1 VRKISF
7 VFLLLL
13 SSLFAFPFQKDT
25 LENGMVL
32 LTVEDH
38 KLPILEIRVVIRAG
52 SLFDPKGKEG
62 LANLTIKSL
71 FRGTKTR
78 SASEIY
84 EAIEAVGARIG
95 EWTGY
100 DYSQISVSLLNK
112 DLDLILEIISDLL
125 FNPSFPDTEI
135 KKLKSEII
143 AGISRDEGEPDYLLS
158 REFYQILFSPTPYA
172 HPVEGMKETVA
183 RLTREDVLDFY
194 HKYYLPNNIFLVV
207 VGDFQREDL
216 MAKIEDIFGRV
227 PKGKLPEF
235 SFPAINP
242 LSGRKA
248 KIITK
253 EDVNQSYIM
262 LGHLGIKEGEK
273 DMIPARVLNFILGG
287 GALTSRLGKEIREKR
302 GLAYDVGS
310 YFDRRLYS
318 GAFVCEM
325 QTEIKNTTEAIRI
338 ILNEINRIKNEGA
351 NLEELNRAK
360 RFYTGNF
367 PLTFDSY
374 AEKASLLTWMEF
386 YQIGDNY
393 IGEFPKRIEELTL
406 EKINETAKRYLD
418 PDNLFLVIVG
428 NISEKDLALE
438 GFEIIK

>member
-1 VRKISF
+1 
-7 VFLLLL
+7 
-13 SSLFAFPFQKDT
+13 
-25 LENGMVL
+25 
-32 LTVEDH
+32 
-38 KLPILEIRVVIRAG
+38 
-52 SLFDPKGKEG
+52 
-62 LANLTIKSL
+62 
-71 FRGTKTR
+71 
-78 SASEIY
+78 
-84 EAIEAVGARIG
+84 
-95 EWTGY
+95 
-100 DYSQISVSLLNK
+100 
-112 DLDLILEIISDLL
+112 
-125 FNPSFPDTEI
+125 
-135 KKLKSEII
+135 
-143 AGISRDEGEPDYLLS
+143 
-158 REFYQILFSPTPYA
+158 
-172 HPVEGMKETVA
+172 
-183 RLTREDVLDFY
+183 
-194 HKYYLPNNIFLVV
+194 
-207 VGDFQREDL
+207 
-216 MAKIEDIFGRV
+216 
-227 PKGKLPEF
+227 
-235 SFPAINP
+235 
-242 LSGRKA
+242 
-248 KIITK
+248 
-253 EDVNQSYIM
+253 M

-325 QTEIKNTTEAIRI
+325 HTEIKNTTEAIRI